1 MSPLIASRERLIA
14 LSGDWMRARLRRF
27 PPFLAGYLET
37 LQDGIG
43 HAVATRAVEGKY
55 VAEERPDV
63 IGDEF
68 GFALLGLGTCRHLAM
83 LVRID
88 LILCRDGVD
97 GNAVGRVGLD
107 EF

>member
-37 LQDGIG
+37 LQDGIR

-63 IGDEF
+63 IGERRLQKSSRAVQSRLD
-68 GFALLGLGTCRHLAM
+68 GFRS
-83 LVRID
+83 
-88 LILCRDGVD
+88 
-97 GNAVGRVGLD
+97 
-107 EF
+107 